1 MTFYDLILKKN
12 KSMRRKIILASKS
25 EQRKK
30 LLEII
35 GLDFEIEE
43 SNYAKDMTEKMPAHK
58 LAQKLA
64 LGKAR
69 DVAKK
74 HKDAIIIG
82 ADTFIVLGK
91 EFLGKPRAPQKAK
104 EMLKKISGKKHKLI
118 TGIAIID
125 TKKNRV
131 FTDYEITEIWFK
143 KLNKKE
149 IEEYIKTGEP
159 LDKAGGYAI
168 QKLGCLFIKKING
181 NYTNAVGLP
190 INKIYEYLLK
200 LDVDI
205 LKYQN

>member
-1 MTFYDLILKKN
+1 
-12 KSMRRKIILASKS
+12 MRRKIILASKS
-25 EQRKK
+25 KQRKK

-35 GLDFEIEE
+35 GLDFEIEKSDYIE
-43 SNYAKDMTEKMPAHK
+43 DMTEKLPARK

-64 LGKAR
+64 LGKAT
-69 DVAKK
+69 DVAQK
-74 HKDAIIIG
+74 HKNAIIIG
-82 ADTFIVLGK
+82 ADTFVILGK

-125 TKKNRV
+125 TQKNKT
-131 FTDYEITEIWFK
+131 FTDYEITEVWFK
-143 KLNKKE
+143 KMSNKE

-181 NYTNAVGLP
+181 GYTNVIGLP

-200 LDVDI
+200 LEVNI
-205 LKYQN
+205 LA